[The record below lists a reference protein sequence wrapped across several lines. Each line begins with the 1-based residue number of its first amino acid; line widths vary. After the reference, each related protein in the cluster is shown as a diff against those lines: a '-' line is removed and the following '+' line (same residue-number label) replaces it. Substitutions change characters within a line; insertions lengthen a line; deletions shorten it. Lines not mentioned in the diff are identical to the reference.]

1 MKDVSAVLPPPVQV
15 PDPVTEGPLDEL
27 QDTLVPAQEDELPQ
41 GVLELMATLILRHRP
56 VMETGHAVA
65 WHSMASGQETVEIE
79 RGEARSPASVGVS
92 YPQAG
97 PLAHKPIPHLKPEPV
112 SSSSLQPMPLISS
125 SLPQPMPLISPSTPQ
140 PMPSAI
146 RGEPALVESPSSRFE
161 PLPVEHPVSSGT
173 PSAPTVDRQL
183 SEAVASL
190 PTMRHALPVAPPP
203 VPSVVIAQA
212 LPALD
217 LMPETL
223 PGPDRGLLQVPFNSG
238 AASGQVTISRMADE
252 PTRNLLLSPS
262 NALVFDQ
269 IKTALDL
276 TRDPAWQLTDNE
288 GEQQGRGSH
297 QPPDEEPAEQ
307 QDLPA

>member
-1 MKDVSAVLPPPVQV
+1 MKDVSAALPPPVQV

-79 RGEARSPASVGVS
+79 RGEARSPAPVGVS
-92 YPQAG
+92 YPQAS
-97 PLAHKPIPHLKPEPV
+97 PLPHKPIPHLKPEPV
-112 SSSSLQPMPLISS
+112 SSS
-125 SLPQPMPLISPSTPQ
+125 LPQPMPQISPSTPQ

-146 RGEPALVESPSSRFE
+146 RVEPAMVESPSSRFK
-161 PLPVEHPVSSGT
+161 PLPVEHPVSSST

-190 PTMRHALPVAPPP
+190 PTMRHAPPFAPSPVAPPP
-203 VPSVVIAQA
+203 VASAVIAQA

-307 QDLPA
+307 QDQPA

>member
-1 MKDVSAVLPPPVQV
+1 MKEVSAVLPPPVQV

-27 QDTLVPAQEDELPQ
+27 QEPLVPAQEDELPQ
-41 GVLELMATLILRHRP
+41 GALELMATLILRHRP
-56 VMETGHAVA
+56 AMETGHAVA
-65 WHSMASGQETVEIE
+65 WYSMASGQETVEVE
-79 RGEARSPASVGVS
+79 RGEARSPAPVGVS
-92 YPQAG
+92 YPQPG
-97 PLAHKPIPHLKPEPV
+97 SLPHKPIPHLKPEPV
-112 SSSSLQPMPLISS
+112 SSSSLQPMS
-125 SLPQPMPLISPSTPQ
+125 QISPSTPQ

-146 RGEPALVESPSSRFE
+146 RVEPALVESPSSRFE
-161 PLPVEHPVSSGT
+161 PLPVEHPVSSST

-190 PTMRHALPVAPPP
+190 PTMRHAPPVAPPP
-203 VPSVVIAQA
+203 VASAVIAQA